1 MIESTTFTKLNK
13 YKNLYFNRVTD
24 TLYEK
29 HNNELREI
37 KYGAIILKAEN
48 PTMSNEYP
56 KEPIIIMGE
65 VHGMDERLALMDAK
79 VDSGQIACN
88 VDNPEDCLNCGS

>member
-1 MIESTTFTKLNK
+1 MVENTTFNKLNK
-13 YKNLYFNRVTD
+13 YKNLYLNRVTD
-24 TLYEK
+24 TLYELSNGEFK
-29 HNNELREI
+29 EI

-56 KEPIIIMGE
+56 KEMS
-65 VHGMDERLALMDAK
+65 MDERLAFMDAR

-88 VDNPEDCLNCGS
+88 VENPEDCLNCGS